1 MVAPKK
7 YLGQHFLTDDNIAK
21 RISNLAV
28 DVCHNVIE
36 VGPGK
41 GILTKF
47 LLEKDI
53 NLKAIDLDIE
63 SVEYLQEHY
72 PQHSDKIIFGDFL
85 KMDLSQLFEGQC
97 FQIIGNYPYNISSQ
111 ILFKALEY
119 KDKVECISGM
129 FQKEVAQRI
138 ITEPGSKVYGIL
150 SVLMQTWY
158 KCEYCFTVN
167 EGSFFPP
174 PKVKSGVIKL
184 TRNDVKD
191 IGVDEKMYIDIIKT
205 SFNQRRKTLRNSLK
219 PFNLPEM
226 EMLNKRPE
234 VLSPQDFIELARI
247 ACERR

>member
-7 YLGQHFLTDDNIAK
+7 HLGQHFLTDDNIAK

-138 ITEPGSKVYGIL
+138 ITQPGSKVYGIL

-158 KCEYCFTVN
+158 NCEYCFTVN

-174 PKVKSGVIKL
+174 PKVKSGVIRL
-184 TRNDVKD
+184 TRNNVSD
-191 IGVDEKMYIDIIKT
+191 IGVDEKLYIEIIKT

-219 PFNLPEM
+219 SFNLPDM
-226 EMLNKRPE
+226 DMLNKRPE
-234 VLSPQDFIELARI
+234 VLSPQDFIELTRLAG
-247 ACERR
+247 ER

>member
-7 YLGQHFLTDDNIAK
+7 HLGQHFLTDDNIAK
-21 RISNLAV
+21 RIGNLIT
-28 DVCHNVIE
+28 DDCRNVIE

-53 NLKAIDLDIE
+53 NLKAIDLDLE

-119 KDKVECISGM
+119 KDKVDCISGM

-138 ITEPGSKVYGIL
+138 ITQPGSKVYGIL

-158 KCEYCFTVN
+158 NCEYCFTVN

-174 PKVKSGVIKL
+174 PKVKSGVIRL
-184 TRNDVKD
+184 TRNNVSD
-191 IGVDEKMYIDIIKT
+191 IGVDEKLYIEIIKT

-219 PFNLPEM
+219 SFNLPDM
-226 EMLNKRPE
+226 DMLNKRPE
-234 VLSPQDFIELARI
+234 VLSPQDFIELTRLAG
-247 ACERR
+247 ER

>member
-7 YLGQHFLTDDNIAK
+7 HLGQHFLTDDNIAK
-21 RISNLAV
+21 RIGNLIT
-28 DVCHNVIE
+28 DDCRNVIE

-53 NLKAIDLDIE
+53 NLKAIDLDLE

-72 PQHSDKIIFGDFL
+72 PEHLEKIMFGDFL
-85 KMDLSQLFEGQC
+85 KMDLLQLFDGQH

-119 KDKVECISGM
+119 KDKVDCISGM

-138 ITEPGSKVYGIL
+138 ITQPGSKVYGIL

-158 KCEYCFTVN
+158 NCEYCFTVN

-174 PKVKSGVIKL
+174 PKVKSGVIRL
-184 TRNDVKD
+184 TRNNVSD
-191 IGVDEKMYIDIIKT
+191 IGVDEKLYIEIIKT

-219 PFNLPEM
+219 SFNLPDM
-226 EMLNKRPE
+226 DMLNKRPE
-234 VLSPQDFIELARI
+234 VLSPQDFIELTRLAG
-247 ACERR
+247 ER